1 MTPEPAG
8 APPFTASVLPTLTFY
23 TAPGCGLCHEARTL
37 LQQVLEERAA
47 AGLPGCRVEERRI
60 GDDPAWQRRYAESIP
75 VLAIGERELPLAI
88 SGRALRDFLRA
99 ALDSNLA

>member
-1 MTPEPAG
+1 MTPEPTG
-8 APPFTASVLPTLTFY
+8 APPVAAAVLPTLTFY

-37 LQQVLEERAA
+37 LQEVLEERAA

-60 GDDPAWQRRYAESIP
+60 GDDPVWQRRYLETIP
-75 VLAIGERELPLAI
+75 VLAIGERELTLAI
-88 SGRALRDFLRA
+88 SARTMRDFLRA